1 MKKLLL
7 SLSLFGFAATSV
19 FTLPKLLQ
27 RELFKV
33 YEIEN
38 VDFNLTW
45 EDLRIEECDEE
56 ENILIEIYCNKQ
68 KFAPKIKTKDSTL
81 MVQSNADP
89 SSPFVSKKC
98 TVIAKIPST
107 ASFEKFH
114 MSTSSGS
121 IRSQMVITSENFT
134 SSSTS
139 GSQSISVEIFAKNA
153 KVNSTSGSIFLET
166 VFGDNLQVSAS
177 SGSVNVNGFDG
188 KNISIETSSGSI
200 KLRKAKL
207 DKAIVKASSGSI
219 SIEGQI
225 LDAFD
230 VSASSGSIGMEL
242 DDAPLSNSRVKTT
255 SGSIFIG
262 LPGNADFSLWAQT
275 TSGTFVN
282 ALTRDKISGHADYSK
297 DINNGGATV
306 ILSSTSGSIT
316 IDSNNGTQAK
326 VREPSIDPDIPVV
339 SFDDPIF

>member
-7 SLSLFGFAATSV
+7 SLSLFGFVAVSA

-45 EDLRIEECDEE
+45 EDLRIEECDEF
-56 ENILIEIYCNKQ
+56 ENILIEIYCNKKQ
-68 KFAPKIKTKDSTL
+68 YAPSIKTNGNTL
-81 MVQSNADP
+81 IVQSNATQF
-89 SSPFVSKKC
+89 SPFASKKC

-200 KLRKAKL
+200 KLKNAKL
-207 DKAIVKASSGSI
+207 DKAIVKATSGSI
-219 SIEGQI
+219 TIEGQI
-225 LDAFD
+225 LNAFD
-230 VSASSGSIGMEL
+230 VSASSGSVGMEL

-255 SGSIFIG
+255 SGSIFVG
-262 LPGNADFSLWAQT
+262 VPGNADFSLFAQT
-275 TSGTFVN
+275 TSGGFVN
-282 ALTRDKISGHADYSK
+282 ALTHEKIGDHANYTK

-316 IDSNNGTQAK
+316 IDSNNGVTAK
-326 VREPSIDPDIPVV
+326 IKETSIDPDIPVV